1 VGALAL
7 CSSALASVGVLG
19 PGDEVLASGE
29 YFDRIIFTGTAGSQ
43 VTVDLSSTEFDPYL
57 LLIDANES
65 VIAQE
70 DDSPGAGLNVRLT
83 VTLPRSGQFTAIV
96 TSAQPGE
103 TGGYSLSLS
112 APGQVSADAPIGKQV
127 PPAGESAQTQPPA
140 APQPPTAP
148 GQPTQPPAPTQP
160 LPPTRPRTVTGTVV
174 DTQGRPIVGARVLI
188 VPALTTGSVEV
199 RSDANGVYVAE
210 GLLDIPYRARAW
222 TFVDHGG
229 QRVCLRLGMES
240 PVDFDTF
247 VPTQGAVRN
256 FRMQLS
262 GPIED
267 LRDTPE
273 QFGAVLSVYQAW
285 PNEDAGNRIEF
296 TFTPTGPLIDGTWS
310 EPFTRVI
317 DPDGATEMRGI
328 PIGPYRVGATLV
340 ASDGTRTPLGV
351 AVDSLAAPSAT
362 IDVDWTGDGS
372 CSLGSGVEWENI
384 YLAMPE

>member
-1 VGALAL
+1 
-7 CSSALASVGVLG
+7 
-19 PGDEVLASGE
+19 
-29 YFDRIIFTGTAGSQ
+29 Q
-43 VTVDLSSTEFDPYL
+43 VTIDLSSTEFDPYL
-57 LLIDANES
+57 IVIDANEA

-83 VTLPRSGQFTAIV
+83 VTLPSSGQFTAIV
-96 TSAQPGE
+96 TSALPGE

-112 APGQVSADAPIGKQV
+112 APGQVGMGAAVGKQV
-127 PPAGESAQTQPPA
+127 PPAHQAAQPPAPA
-140 APQPPTAP
+140 APQPPIAP
-148 GQPTQPPAPTQP
+148 TPPAQPDAPSQP

-174 DTQGRPIVGARVLI
+174 DTQGRPIAGARVLI

-199 RSDANGVYVAE
+199 RSDANGIYVAE
-210 GLLDIPYRARAW
+210 GLLDVPYRARAW
-222 TFVDHGG
+222 VFVDHGG

-240 PVDFDTF
+240 AVDFDTF

-256 FRMQLS
+256 FRMQLT

-273 QFGAVLSVYQAW
+273 QFGAVLSVYDAW
-285 PNEDAGNRIEF
+285 PYEDAGYRIEF

-310 EPFTRVI
+310 EPFTRVV
-317 DPDGATEMRGI
+317 DPDGDTVIRGL

-340 ASDGTRTPLGV
+340 AADGTRSPLGV
-351 AVDSLAAPSAT
+351 AVDSISAPSAT

-384 YLAMPE
+384 YLELP